1 MKQAWMLPDFFIQE
15 VLMAGRLLVIGDI
28 HGYLTPLNLLLDY
41 LKPDLEDTV
50 VALGDYLDRG
60 PNSKEVLL
68 KLFQLKLVTNLHMLI
83 GNHDLMFLESIH
95 FQRFNADW
103 LLYGGLQTL
112 ESFGVDLANPDFQL
126 FDAKIIDFLKSECS
140 RYWENDQHIFVH
152 AGVDPSLPL
161 DQQTDKL
168 LFWEK
173 LDPDFCGHQSG
184 KKVVCGHTRQTS
196 GHPLNLEHLLCL
208 DTNVYGGGWLTCC
221 DLNSM
226 EYWQANAVSAFRC
239 GKLSV

>member
-1 MKQAWMLPDFFIQE
+1 
-15 VLMAGRLLVIGDI
+15 MAGRLLVIGDI
-28 HGYLTPLNLLLDY
+28 HGFLTPLNLLLDH
-41 LKPDLEDTV
+41 LKPDLEDTLV
-50 VALGDYLDRG
+50 TLGDYIDRG
-60 PNSKEVLL
+60 PQSKDVLL
-68 KLFQLKLVTNLHMLI
+68 KLIQLKTLTNLQMLI

-95 FQRFNADW
+95 FKRFNTDW

-126 FDAKIIDFLKSECS
+126 FDAKIVDFLKSECS
-140 RYWENDQHIFVH
+140 RYWEDEKHIFVH

-168 LFWEK
+168 LFWDK
-173 LDPDFCGHQSG
+173 LDPNFCGHQSG

-196 GHPLNLEHLLCL
+196 GQPLNLKNLLCL

-226 EYWQANAVSAFRC
+226 EYWQANALGEFRQA
-239 GKLSV
+239 KIAS

>member
-1 MKQAWMLPDFFIQE
+1 
-15 VLMAGRLLVIGDI
+15 MAGRLLVIGDI
-28 HGYLTPLNLLLDY
+28 HGFLTPLNLLLDH
-41 LKPDLEDTV
+41 LKPDFEDTLV
-50 VALGDYLDRG
+50 TLGDYIDRG
-60 PNSKEVLL
+60 PQSKDVLL
-68 KLFQLKLVTNLHMLI
+68 KLIQLKTLTNLQMLI

-95 FQRFNADW
+95 FKRFNTDW

-112 ESFGVDLANPDFQL
+112 ESFGIDLANPDFQL
-126 FDAKIIDFLKSECS
+126 FDAKIVDFLKSECS
-140 RYWENDQHIFVH
+140 RYWEDEKHIFVH

-168 LFWEK
+168 LFWDK
-173 LDPDFCGHQSG
+173 LDPNFCGHQSG

-196 GHPLNLEHLLCL
+196 GQPLNLKNLLCL

-226 EYWQANAVSAFRC
+226 EYWQANALGEFRQA
-239 GKLSV
+239 KITS